1 MVFYL
6 NCIAHSPQGTIR
18 IINENNFNAL
28 RTCNFLRNVL
38 QPRAK
43 IPVSNFYSLYSPYQQ
58 NNRRATTLKDKYR
71 IKNTRIPSQYNFQ
84 LHTKIP
90 LCRPLLAA
98 ILFTY
103 SYRDRSTIPNQIHTK
118 STIFVPPPKSSVHGS
133 GLKPCENNAFPCR
146 STRGYRYLLSLGEV
160 SKRETSILN
169 LAAGGRRMES
179 FFLSPSRLVSSSFSP
194 HHLSAPVLDL
204 RSTFHRSRRRS
215 SVTRLLPPLPLFEPR
230 LMLSSRLVA
239 FFLGPSLPLSLLFL
253 FPTLMRISIEYR
265 IGTVFLIR
273 VSLLAT

>member
-1 MVFYL
+1 M
-6 NCIAHSPQGTIR
+6 
-18 IINENNFNAL
+18 
-28 RTCNFLRNVL
+28 
-38 QPRAK
+38 
-43 IPVSNFYSLYSPYQQ
+43 
-58 NNRRATTLKDKYR
+58 
-71 IKNTRIPSQYNFQ
+71 
-84 LHTKIP
+84 
-90 LCRPLLAA
+90 CRPLLAA

-179 FFLSPSRLVSSSFSP
+179 LFLSPSRLVSSSSSFSP

-265 IGTVFLIR
+265 TGRVHFAPCFLSVFLFLLPNSPSFSSYLFLKILYSFLTR
-273 VSLLAT
+273 VICTQLILVLRMYILYIFVYKIK

>member
-1 MVFYL
+1 M
-6 NCIAHSPQGTIR
+6 
-18 IINENNFNAL
+18 
-28 RTCNFLRNVL
+28 
-38 QPRAK
+38 
-43 IPVSNFYSLYSPYQQ
+43 
-58 NNRRATTLKDKYR
+58 
-71 IKNTRIPSQYNFQ
+71 
-84 LHTKIP
+84 
-90 LCRPLLAA
+90 CRPLLAA

-179 FFLSPSRLVSSSFSP
+179 LFLSPSRLVSSSSSFSP

-215 SVTRLLPPLPLFEPR
+215 SVTRLLPPLPLFDPR

-265 IGTVFLIR
+265 TGRVHFAPCFLSVFLF
-273 VSLLAT
+273 LLPNSPSFSSYLFLKILYSFHSCHMYAVDIGCECIFYIFSHIK

>member
-1 MVFYL
+1 M
-6 NCIAHSPQGTIR
+6 
-18 IINENNFNAL
+18 
-28 RTCNFLRNVL
+28 
-38 QPRAK
+38 
-43 IPVSNFYSLYSPYQQ
+43 
-58 NNRRATTLKDKYR
+58 
-71 IKNTRIPSQYNFQ
+71 
-84 LHTKIP
+84 
-90 LCRPLLAA
+90 CRPLLAA

-215 SVTRLLPPLPLFEPR
+215 SVTRLLPPLPLFDPR

-265 IGTVFLIR
+265 TGRVHFAPCFLSVFLFLLSNSPSFSSYLFLKILYSFLTR
-273 VSLLAT
+273 VICTQLILVVNVYFVYFHI